1 MRLMI
6 LFREAFFAAID
17 SKPSWGRDQIKELF
31 LITLNN
37 VLLGRIKDEEGD

>member
-1 MRLMI
+1 MRLMT

-31 LITLNN
+31 LITLTN
-37 VLLGRIKDEEGD
+37 VLLGKIKEEDGE